1 MSYRGPRGTYDVFPG
16 DASRQEPHER
26 PDLWAWVQDIARD
39 YFRRYN
45 FREVRTPI
53 FEELELFARSSGETS
68 DVVTKEMFEFT
79 DKGGRE
85 MALRPEGTPGVVR
98 AYVQHGLHGLAQ
110 PFKMWYFGPM
120 FRHERQ
126 QRGRYRQHTQIG
138 AEVLGS
144 GDPLVD
150 AEVIALLYG
159 IHQAIGVR
167 DEVIHL
173 NNLGDM
179 ETRERYVPELRS
191 FLEKHRSELDHDS
204 IARLDKNPMR
214 TFDSKDP
221 DTQAVLEEAPLV
233 GEFLSDEATA
243 HLEAVKGGLE
253 ALGVPYM
260 IDERLV
266 RGLDYYTSTVFEAK
280 SPVLGAQ
287 DTVGA
292 GGRYNGLIEAL
303 GGPDLPGIGFGSGVE
318 RILLAAAAREPES
331 ALDVFFV
338 TLTPEA
344 RIPALRLA
352 GALREEGVPC
362 DLDYGR
368 HGAKGQFRQADRSG
382 AVFTVVIGE
391 DELASDSITLRD
403 MRTGDERTVS
413 GETEAL
419 LRAIRG

>member
-1 MSYRGPRGTYDVFPG
+1 LSYRGPRGTYDVFPG

-318 RILLAAAAREPES
+318 RILLAAAAREPE
-331 ALDVFFV
+331 AVLDVFFV

-344 RIPALRLA
+344 RMPALRLA

-368 HGAKGQFRQADRSG
+368 RGAKGQFRQADRSG
-382 AVFTVVIGE
+382 AAFTVVIGE
-391 DELASDSITLRD
+391 DELASGSITLRD

-413 GETEAL
+413 GEAEAL

>member
-344 RIPALRLA
+344 RMPALRLA

-368 HGAKGQFRQADRSG
+368 RGAKGQFRQADRSG
-382 AVFTVVIGE
+382 AAFTVVIGE
-391 DELASDSITLRD
+391 DELASGSITLRD

-413 GETEAL
+413 GEAEAL

>member
-1 MSYRGPRGTYDVFPG
+1 LSYRGPRGTYDVFPG

-344 RIPALRLA
+344 RMPALRLA

-368 HGAKGQFRQADRSG
+368 RGAKGQFRQADRSG
-382 AVFTVVIGE
+382 AAFTVVIGE
-391 DELASDSITLRD
+391 DELASGSITLRD

-413 GETEAL
+413 GEAEAL

>member
-26 PDLWAWVQDIARD
+26 PDLWEWVQDIARD

-53 FEELELFARSSGETS
+53 FEDLELFARSSGETS

-110 PFKMWYFGPM
+110 PFKLWYFGPM

-159 IHQAIGVR
+159 IHQAVGVR
-167 DEVIHL
+167 EEVVHL

-179 ETRERYVPELRS
+179 ETRERYVPELRA
-191 FLEKHRSELDHDS
+191 FLEKHRTELDHDS
-204 IARLDKNPMR
+204 VTRLDRNPMR
-214 TFDSKDP
+214 TFDSKDKN
-221 DTQAVLEEAPLV
+221 TQAVLEEAPLV
-233 GEFLSDEATA
+233 GDFLSNDATA

-253 ALGVPYM
+253 ALGIPYE
-260 IDERLV
+260 IDGRLV

-292 GGRYNGLIEAL
+292 GGRYNGLVQAL

-331 ALDVFFV
+331 ELDVFFV

-344 RIPALRLA
+344 RTPALRFA
-352 GALREEGVPC
+352 GALRQQGIAC
-362 DLDYGR
+362 DLDYGGR
-368 HGAKGQFRQADRSG
+368 GAKGQFRQADRSG
-382 AVFTVVIGE
+382 ADFVVVIGE
-391 DELASDSITLRD
+391 DEIANDSLTLRD

-413 GETEAL
+413 GGTDAL
-419 LRAIRG
+419 AAAIE